1 MLAYPARYHAALER
15 YRAGEFAEAEEC
27 WRHDVTHPYLVN
39 ASPPLVM
46 ADRAAALRVDPPAD
60 WDGVYVKT
68 TK

>member
-1 MLAYPARYHAALER
+1 
-15 YRAGEFAEAEEC
+15 
-27 WRHDVTHPYLVN
+27 VTHPYLVG

-46 ADRAAALRVDPPAD
+46 ADRAAALRVDPPVD